1 MATFYADSS
10 VLVKRHIAEQGT
22 LWFRQLADPASGN
35 VIITARVS
43 VVEVFSALNRRVREG
58 TLNQATYVAV
68 AADVEA
74 ACAAEYRLIELAPP
88 LSGLA
93 RVLLERHPLRAYDA
107 VQLASALSAT
117 ATLRAAGLPTLTF
130 LSADTRL
137 LDAARAED
145 LAVYDPQPHS

>member
-10 VLVKRHIAEQGT
+10 VLVKRHIVEQGT

-58 TLNQATYVAV
+58 TLNQAMYVAV

-137 LDAARAED
+137 LDAARAEG